1 MDEQKESSIFDRDA
15 EIKLGR
21 DYAYAPLEKSGL
33 QKIEERIFSIFRGKK
48 KPVPV
53 VKSAAKPSKKPDAEP
68 AKHLPAIP
76 EIPPLP
82 LPVTRKTT
90 FEKARDQIKFPQ
102 ITKLDGMVRGA
113 GVILF
118 AYGAYSLYSNLPGHA
133 DLVIGIV
140 IVSVATN
147 LIVTSR

>member
-53 VKSAAKPSKKPDAEP
+53 KHVKNPDTLP
-68 AKHLPAIP
+68 AKHTPILP
-76 EIPPLP
+76 EFQPPQ

-90 FEKARDQIKFPQ
+90 FEKALDQIKFPQ
-102 ITKLDGMVRGA
+102 ITKLDAVVRCLGMV
-113 GVILF
+113 LF
-118 AYGAYSLYSNLPGHA
+118 AYGAYSLDSNLPGHA
-133 DLVIGIV
+133 NLVLGIV

-147 LIVTSR
+147 LIVASR

>member
-33 QKIEERIFSIFRGKK
+33 QKIEEKIFSIFRGKK

-53 VKSAAKPSKKPDAEP
+53 VKPAAKQAKKPDTEP
-68 AKHLPAIP
+68 VKHLPAMP

-102 ITKLDGMVRGA
+102 ITKFDAVVRCLGM
-113 GVILF
+113 ILF

-133 DLVIGIV
+133 DLVLGIV
-140 IVSVATN
+140 IICVATN
-147 LIVTSR
+147 LIIASR